1 MRAASHTAIGVL
13 GIEGGIERWGKV
25 EGWGLVESALDQ
37 VRGVFWVRESA
48 PGTGKQEAA
57 GRRVEEMGEEERGCC
72 WSKVGGCG
80 CEKCS
85 APGRKQTDLEPQPF
99 LLVLPRM
106 LREQ

>member
-37 VRGVFWVRESA
+37 VRGVFWVREGA

-80 CEKCS
+80 CEKCRCPWPE
-85 APGRKQTDLEPQPF
+85 AD
-99 LLVLPRM
+99 
-106 LREQ
+106 